1 MHIYVYEIYKDVE
14 RYLIIYIKTEP
25 MEKTQKKL
33 QTGLLLLMKSPFT
46 NLSNSIQQN
55 FILQS
60 KNLC

>member
-33 QTGLLLLMKSPFT
+33 
-46 NLSNSIQQN
+46 
-55 FILQS
+55 
-60 KNLC
+60 